1 MNPEQLARGGSE
13 AGEQTALFCWAAQQR
28 ARYPELEWLY
38 AIPNGGARGDKRSAM
53 IRGGQ
58 LKAQGVKAGVSDICL
73 PVKRGQWSGLYIEL
87 KRVSLR
93 PVRQG
98 SAGGVTSEQAAFG
111 AFVQGQGYGFAVCYG
126 WVEASRVIEQY
137 MVVGTTIGAP

>member
-1 MNPEQLARGGSE
+1 MTPEQLAKSGSE
-13 AGEQTALFCWAAQQR
+13 ASEQTALFCWAATAR

-38 AIPNGGARGDKRSAM
+38 AIPNGGARGDARSAM

-73 PVKRGQWSGLYIEL
+73 PVKRGPWSGLYVEL

-98 SAGGVTSEQAAFG
+98 SAGGVSSEQQAFG
-111 AFVQGQGYGFAVCYG
+111 AFVLAQGFGFVVCYG
-126 WVEASRVIEQY
+126 WNEAAQ
-137 MVVGTTIGAP
+137 TIQSYLDWK